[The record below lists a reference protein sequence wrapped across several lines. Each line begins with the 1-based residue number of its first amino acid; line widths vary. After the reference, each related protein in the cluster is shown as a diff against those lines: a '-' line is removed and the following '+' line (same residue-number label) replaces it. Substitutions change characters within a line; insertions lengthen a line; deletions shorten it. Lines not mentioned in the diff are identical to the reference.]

1 MARRRRPAPSGI
13 VRDPEIDR
21 RSFAKLALGSFA
33 ALATGTACGSGLD
46 YTDADR
52 AALERQRS
60 DEAARSGKGAL
71 GPLRYRGYR
80 GLAELPWFEL
90 DPDGRLRL
98 AIEIP
103 PAFDFHTHLGIALLL
118 APAIDLE
125 ARTPRTLYYLD
136 CDAPDSPCDFDL
148 DVYQNANFSDSAH
161 AELERQMRDQLLPWG
176 GSAARTHTL
185 ANLAAELDAMGFQ
198 QAAVLG
204 MAIGL
209 PFGDHLT
216 ETWMQAIERSPAR
229 PRFVP
234 FASVHPRDARCVEK
248 LRAFAARGAR
258 GVKLHPE
265 MQRFAPDDPGAMR
278 IYAECERLGL
288 PVIFHAGRSGIEPE
302 SIRPY
307 ALIRHYVPAIRA
319 HPRVQ
324 FVLGHAGAR
333 DVEDAVAAAQQHAN
347 VWLEIAGQGATQL
360 ASIVDRIG
368 HERVVFGSDW
378 PFYPLAATLAK
389 VLLVTEGRPAA
400 RAAILQDNARRIF
413 ATSSAT
419 RTAG

>member
-1 MARRRRPAPSGI
+1 MN
-13 VRDPEIDR
+13 DPEIDR
-21 RSFAKLALGSFA
+21 RGFTKLALGSLL
-33 ALATGTACGSGLD
+33 ALAGGAGCGSGLD

-52 AALERQRS
+52 AALERQRA
-60 DEAARSGKGAL
+60 DEAARSGKGPF
-71 GPLRYRGYR
+71 GPLRHRGYR
-80 GLAELPWFEL
+80 GLADLPWFEL
-90 DPDGRLRL
+90 DSDGRLRL
-98 AIEIP
+98 AVEIP
-103 PAFDFHTHLGIALLL
+103 EAFDFHTHLGIALLL
-118 APAIDLE
+118 APAIDLQ

-136 CDAPDSPCDFDL
+136 CDAPDAPCDFDL
-148 DVYQNANFSDSAH
+148 DVYQNANFSDAAH
-161 AELERQMRDQLLPWG
+161 AELERQMRDQVLPWG
-176 GSAARTHTL
+176 GSSARTHTL
-185 ANLAAELDAMGFQ
+185 ANLLAELDAMGFA

-216 ETWMQAIERSPAR
+216 ETWMDAIERSPAR
-229 PRFVP
+229 DRFVP
-234 FASVHPRDARCVEK
+234 FASVHPRDSRCVEK

-265 MQRFAPDDPGAMR
+265 MQRFAPDDPRAMQ

-319 HPRVQ
+319 FPRVQ

-333 DVEDAVAAAQQHAN
+333 DVEDAVLAARQHAN
-347 VWLEIAGQGATQL
+347 VWLEIACQGATQL
-360 ASIVDRIG
+360 ASILDRVG

-400 RAAILQDNARRIF
+400 RAAILRDNAQRVF
-413 ATSSAT
+413 AASAAT
-419 RTAG
+419 RMGG